1 MDILFF
7 CTTWG
12 QKKGSWDAFFASIA
26 AQGYDGVETGIPDPE
41 EKDMFF
47 EGLHK
52 YGLRFIGQHWE
63 TTDPDISLHRDQYAQ
78 QLRELAALKPLFINS
93 HTGRDFFTKTQNCSL
108 LEIAASVTLETDIP
122 VVHETHRGR
131 FAYAA
136 HVTAEY
142 LKAFPDLRLTLDV
155 SHWCVV
161 AESLLQDQQQVLDL
175 AIGRTAHIH
184 ARIGFEQGPQVWD
197 PELPEYGETLDFH
210 LKCWDKVIASHQKT
224 GKDMLSITPEF
235 GPFPYLSLKQTAE
248 KQCLSN
254 LYMMNL
260 LKTRYQ
266 LN

>member
-12 QKKGSWDAFFASIA
+12 QKAGSWEAFFASIV
-26 AQGYDGVETGIPDPE
+26 AQGYDGVETGIPVPE
-41 EKDMFF
+41 EKEMFF

-63 TTDPDISLHRDQYAQ
+63 TADANIGLHRDQYEQ
-78 QLRELAALKPLFINS
+78 QLRDLAALKPLFINS
-93 HTGRDFFTKTQNCSL
+93 HTGKDFFTKAQNNSL
-108 LEIAASVTLETDIP
+108 LEIAGKVSLETGIP

-131 FAYAA
+131 FAFAA

-142 LKAFPDLRLTLDV
+142 LNAFPDLRLTLDV

-161 AESLLQDQQQVLDL
+161 AESLLQDQREVLDL
-175 AIGRTAHIH
+175 AIERTAHIH
-184 ARIGFEQGPQVWD
+184 ARVGFEQGPQVWD
-197 PELPEYGETLDFH
+197 PELPEYHEALNFH
-210 LKCWDKVIASHQKT
+210 LKCWDKVIANHKKT

-235 GPFPYLSLKQTAE
+235 GPFPYLSLEQASAQ
-248 KQCLSN
+248 QCLHN